1 MPVFWYAQKKK
12 QRRKILLSCTAFHH
26 LLCMKF
32 VHKIKGT
39 WWSMLIS
46 VKQEILIHIIE
57 AWWHGVYVEQV
68 GSQISQWI
76 KKTPKNINFSGFVVF
91 SFVSSLDRKIIACWT
106 ESPVKQGFFSVLCA
120 TSVLRKNILYYS
132 AKAFLFSFRWF
143 RTLFDHPCMFI
154 LYPHPSI
161 CFKSS
166 LSVRIVLWYNTYVVQ
181 PIPDNGRRWTA
192 WIL

>member
-1 MPVFWYAQKKK
+1 MPVFWYVQKKK

-46 VKQEILIHIIE
+46 VKQGILIHIIE

-76 KKTPKNINFSGFVVF
+76 KTYVERYEGRSSLTFLFSVLRNTCRKPFLCSTWIIGCVFPVCWLRTEFYRILQKIFLCMNIKKTPKNLDFSGFVVF
-91 SFVSSLDRKIIACWT
+91 SFVSSLDRKII
-106 ESPVKQGFFSVLCA
+106 V
-120 TSVLRKNILYYS
+120 
-132 AKAFLFSFRWF
+132 
-143 RTLFDHPCMFI
+143 
-154 LYPHPSI
+154 
-161 CFKSS
+161 
-166 LSVRIVLWYNTYVVQ
+166 
-181 PIPDNGRRWTA
+181 
-192 WIL
+192 

>member
-46 VKQEILIHIIE
+46 VKQGILIHIIE

-68 GSQISQWI
+68 GIQISQWI
-76 KKTPKNINFSGFVVF
+76 KKTPKNLDFSGFVVF
-91 SFVSSLDRKIIACWT
+91 SFVSSLDRKIRLENWVPCKTRLFQRFVCYKCVTKEHTILFCK
-106 ESPVKQGFFSVLCA
+106 SLFIFFQM
-120 TSVLRKNILYYS
+120 I
-132 AKAFLFSFRWF
+132 
-143 RTLFDHPCMFI
+143 
-154 LYPHPSI
+154 PHLIRPPRHVYI
-161 CFKSS
+161 
-166 LSVRIVLWYNTYVVQ
+166 
-181 PIPDNGRRWTA
+181 IPPP
-192 WIL
+192 